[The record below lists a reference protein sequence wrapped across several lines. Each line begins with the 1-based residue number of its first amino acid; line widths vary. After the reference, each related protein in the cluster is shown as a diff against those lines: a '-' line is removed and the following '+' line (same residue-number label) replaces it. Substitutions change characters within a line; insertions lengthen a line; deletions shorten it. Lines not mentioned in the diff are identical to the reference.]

1 MAVDYTSTLQ
11 VLLDLQ
17 AISET
22 ISGDRAF
29 RSPDK
34 FIRRGDTLSELKAS
48 NLPPKCISVSGGL
61 KIFCLNVNSLMK
73 HLDKIRISVD
83 EKKPHI
89 LYLNETKIDGSI
101 ADDDIDIE
109 NYALNRKNRNCFR
122 GGVAIYVHK
131 SIRFKERVDLRTIE
145 LETMTIELNIP
156 FVKPIILNTIYC
168 PEGPVEVFNKIESL
182 VSKIISDKEE
192 FILLGD
198 LNCDL
203 LSETI
208 SKTKH
213 LVHIYN
219 TYGLTQVIKEATRTT
234 AETNTLTDHIVTNKK
249 DNIADSGIIPCGI
262 SDHDLVYT
270 SRHARIPKIKKDQ
283 KIFSQKYQKLK

>member
-34 FIRRGDTLSELKAS
+34 FAGRGDMLSELKAN
-48 NLPPKCISVSGGL
+48 NLPPKCISISGGL

-73 HLDKIRISVD
+73 YLDEIRILVD

-89 LYLNETKIDGSI
+89 LCLNETKIDGSI
-101 ADDDIDIE
+101 ADDDIEIE
-109 NYALNRKNRNCFR
+109 DYALNHKDRSCSG
-122 GGVAIYVHK
+122 GGVAIYFHK

-145 LETMTIELNIP
+145 LETITIELNVP
-156 FVKPIILNTIYC
+156 FVKPIILTTIYR

-182 VSKIISDKEE
+182 VSKIISEKKE

-219 TYGLTQVIKEATRTT
+219 TYGLMQVIKEATRTT
-234 AETNTLTDHIVTNKK
+234 TETNTLIDHIVTNKK

-262 SDHDLVYT
+262 SDHDLVYII
-270 SRHARIPKIKKDQ
+270 RHAKIPKIKKDP
-283 KIFSQKYQKLK
+283 KIVTVRST